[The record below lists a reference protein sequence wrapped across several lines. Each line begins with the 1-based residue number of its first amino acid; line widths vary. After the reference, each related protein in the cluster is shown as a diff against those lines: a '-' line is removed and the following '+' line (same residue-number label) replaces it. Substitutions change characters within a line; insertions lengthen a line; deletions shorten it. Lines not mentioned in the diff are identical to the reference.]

1 MDDYDDEY
9 DEELDDELDE
19 EDIDKD
25 DYDDNDFD
33 GDDAKERGDV
43 LTDAELEVLGN
54 DDGTF
59 DRVNHMSYQSSFGSS
74 VDLDSL
80 TLEQREAYEMGYND
94 AAADYDL
101 SDE

>member
-9 DEELDDELDE
+9 DEELDNELDDE
-19 EDIDKD
+19 D
-25 DYDDNDFD
+25 DYEDDDFD
-33 GDDAKERGDV
+33 DDDAKERGDV

-101 SDE
+101 SDD